1 MAEYDHVWL
10 QSTHGDGGLQGGQAA
25 GLRGRA
31 HRVHRGGHQGRH
43 RCCQGGDAW
52 KDRTQG
58 LQRLLK
64 KKRTLLLPMLTVVEE
79 VDELELLTTLVLE
92 EMEVETYPVKVEQ
105 VITAFTLLAPRL
117 SRDCCLL
124 LLLVEASMTRPT

>member
-1 MAEYDHVWL
+1 
-10 QSTHGDGGLQGGQAA
+10 
-25 GLRGRA
+25 
-31 HRVHRGGHQGRH
+31 
-43 RCCQGGDAW
+43 
-52 KDRTQG
+52 
-58 LQRLLK
+58 
-64 KKRTLLLPMLTVVEE
+64 MLTVVEE

-105 VITAFTLLAPRL
+105 VITALTLLVPRL

>member
-1 MAEYDHVWL
+1 MVEDM
-10 QSTHGDGGLQGGQAA
+10 
-25 GLRGRA
+25 
-31 HRVHRGGHQGRH
+31 
-43 RCCQGGDAW
+43 
-52 KDRTQG
+52 
-58 LQRLLK
+58 
-64 KKRTLLLPMLTVVEE
+64 TLLLPMLTVVEE

-105 VITAFTLLAPRL
+105 VITALTLLAPRL

>member
-1 MAEYDHVWL
+1 MSGYSPLTVMEVCRVVRLLVSEVVHTGFTVADTRAV
-10 QSTHGDGGLQGGQAA
+10 TAA
-25 GLRGRA
+25 V
-31 HRVHRGGHQGRH
+31 RVEMPGKIRH
-43 RCCQGGDAW
+43 
-52 KDRTQG
+52 RTQG
-58 LQRLLK
+58 LQRLRRK
-64 KKRTLLLPMLTVVEE
+64 KTLLLPMLTVVEE

-105 VITAFTLLAPRL
+105 VITAFTLLAPRV